1 VRVFLDT
8 NVLVATFATRGPC
21 ADIFRLAAIEHD
33 LLIEEPLLVE
43 LERVFDRNLRMPR
56 AARSAVLQTLRRF
69 TVVPAAN
76 APTDLGIGDRDD
88 EWIIACALAA
98 AADVFVTGD
107 QALLRLRNVTTVPI
121 VSPRDFW
128 TGRTLP

>member
-8 NVLVATFATRGPC
+8 NVLVAAFATRGLC
-21 ADIFRLAAIEHD
+21 ADVFRLAAVEHH
-33 LLIEEPLLVE
+33 LLIGEPVLAE
-43 LERVFDRNLRMPR
+43 LERVLERKLRMPR

-76 APTDLGIGDRDD
+76 APTELGIGDRDD

-107 QALLRLRNVTTVPI
+107 QALLRLRNVVTLSI
-121 VSPRDFW
+121 VSPREFW
-128 TGRTLP
+128 TSRPLA